1 MMSILVNERLCRIM
15 FETFGI
21 VYAVLLNGTRLPFFT
36 HTVHK
41 HAKCLLP

>member
-15 FETFGI
+15 FEIFG
-21 VYAVLLNGTRLPFFT
+21 LNGAARLNGIRLPFFT

-41 HAKCLLP
+41 NAKCLLP